1 MKAKFNKFLSVFLS
15 VAITAS
21 AIIVA
26 SASDKS
32 ISVSAESGKTVGKLS
47 VGESYTFNFN
57 EGEVIKT
64 LVNKTTSLD
73 ADGNSF
79 IPFMGSNK
87 NGNSDTAT
95 QANIDTDGDG
105 VADKST
111 LKYSVKGPH
120 SLYIPTDKNGT
131 PLVVEPNATYKVS
144 MKVYVEAKAGW
155 GQFFAGGGVNNH
167 GTMTNRS
174 TGMIYDVPAVYN
186 GGELSYRSE
195 SRTFTTNDF
204 RTECGKFMV
213 DGVEYKNYFYI
224 YSSMTS
230 AKFDGTNDTPSVVYI
245 DSVTITK
252 IKDTTPVGET
262 TTFEFDTVNATS
274 STDAEGYNFTTF
286 SCQYPSTSSA
296 EQVNLDLDG
305 DGVLETSAL
314 ELSITGWSNALFVPT
329 DENGQPFI
337 IEPNSTYSVTI
348 NAYIKAKSGW
358 GQFFVGGGYST
369 RDKIAHKSGGMMYD
383 VPAVY
388 DGGKLIPRT
397 ASSTF
402 TTGDYTLSGNTF
414 TLDGASYY
422 NYFYLQS
429 TFGYGKFD
437 GVNDTAS
444 VVYLDSIT
452 ITKTSQTVK
461 VTLDANGGTFSDG
474 SSSLLATERV
484 GEAFTA
490 EAPTSEAGAFA
501 GWSYTADGMPMT
513 KATSAMHG
521 KTLYAVYKN
530 PVNITLN
537 ANGGKFSENS
547 IINTTQFEGTYLN
560 YDTPTNGSAKFL
572 GWASSPA
579 ATEKLASYMITAD
592 MEGKTLYA
600 IWKKEPHGSY
610 STFERYVDYSSY
622 TVNPWSGGN
631 SWWIGDNPKHPWFT
645 LVSDESANG
654 GKYLKFS
661 SPALGDPTETLANEW
676 LGHYNITMTD
686 SGNYNAS
693 GAGNENLYLP
703 ENTTYRV
710 TLKVRTKDFSGENLQ
725 LYVSYGNMHHTA
737 FNQTTTLLSNISDMK
752 DWTEI
757 SAVFTT
763 PAEYKNGNLCFIGI
777 TAGGNVKLEYHL
789 DSLRLERVTATTL
802 YTVKDGKATKVRTL
816 YGVPGTDLPSELREE
831 VYSSEDNTGYATK
844 LTLGGKVFSDKA
856 LTEKTLFKFANC
868 DLDVYT
874 SDFEKGLM
882 NTENQEAY
890 CGFDVYENNGVS
902 GFDINL
908 ASVTDKVSYSGEKSL
923 KINANVNTA
932 FEIKNIDSLRLG
944 TGKTYKVTIWYKSDS
959 NAQIAVG
966 TALQENL
973 FTATFPTKE
982 VSGTTEFTKASYLIT
997 PDKAYNEGYVPVI
1010 YVKTGDSP
1018 IYIDNITVSSAAA
1031 FVGGFKTGNDD
1042 LRFVMSYKGAADD
1055 GNKITIDGSDYTVVE
1070 RGALITGADN
1080 EAAVLEVGTD
1090 SEGVMVVSATDLS
1103 DNFDFAEGTTLY
1115 SVLLDGVNASDTY
1128 KFAVRGYLKFSS
1140 GEIYYTEIT
1149 DMTAEEAKIA
1159 TPTAK
1164 GTGEVLYN
1172 GIVIPE
1178 DWSGAG
1184 MENYGT
1190 NELPV
1195 PYLENKPETIN
1206 IDVGRQLF
1214 VDDFLISDTNLTRTW
1229 HKAVEY
1235 EGNPIFKAETDI
1247 ELGLPFNGTYNHGAS
1262 AKPFSDGVWYDSED
1276 GLYKMW
1282 YMAGSYYGTALATSK
1297 DGINWERG
1305 EYDVIPGTNLVID
1318 PKDTKI
1324 RDSNAIIINPYAKLK
1339 SERYNMLQV
1348 LDPAN
1353 IVGKIYTSADGIHWN
1368 FRTKTAYL
1376 GDRSTIFYNPF
1387 RQKWVYSIRSYWHN
1401 RSRDYSENDS
1411 LIKGANLANSVHWL
1425 RTDNKDLRDPV
1436 IGDNPQ
1442 LYNFDAVAYESIMLG
1457 AFLIYQG
1464 PDNSITDA
1472 TGIPK
1477 VANIHLGF
1485 SRDGFHYSRSEDR
1498 TAFLSC
1504 SQEAGTWDRGYL
1516 SSNAGVCMVND
1527 DELWFYYAAFAG
1539 DETLAN
1545 TGSCVTSGNYSNG
1558 ATGLAKLRRDGFA
1571 SMDGTGI
1578 LTTEKVAFSGKY
1590 LYVNANASGG
1600 SLKAELLDANGKVI
1614 PGYSVNDCVA
1624 LTEDSTKTK
1633 LSFGEGKDLSAFAGK
1648 GVKLRFYL
1656 ENAELYSF
1664 WVTGDGENGASN
1676 GYLAAGS
1683 VGQKGLIDTKESY
1696 K

>member
-1 MKAKFNKFLSVFLS
+1 
-15 VAITAS
+15 
-21 AIIVA
+21 
-26 SASDKS
+26 
-32 ISVSAESGKTVGKLS
+32 
-47 VGESYTFNFN
+47 
-57 EGEVIKT
+57 
-64 LVNKTTSLD
+64 
-73 ADGNSF
+73 
-79 IPFMGSNK
+79 
-87 NGNSDTAT
+87 
-95 QANIDTDGDG
+95 
-105 VADKST
+105 
-111 LKYSVKGPH
+111 
-120 SLYIPTDKNGT
+120 
-131 PLVVEPNATYKVS
+131 
-144 MKVYVEAKAGW
+144 
-155 GQFFAGGGVNNH
+155 
-167 GTMTNRS
+167 
-174 TGMIYDVPAVYN
+174 
-186 GGELSYRSE
+186 
-195 SRTFTTNDF
+195 
-204 RTECGKFMV
+204 
-213 DGVEYKNYFYI
+213 
-224 YSSMTS
+224 
-230 AKFDGTNDTPSVVYI
+230 
-245 DSVTITK
+245 
-252 IKDTTPVGET
+252 
-262 TTFEFDTVNATS
+262 
-274 STDAEGYNFTTF
+274 
-286 SCQYPSTSSA
+286 
-296 EQVNLDLDG
+296 
-305 DGVLETSAL
+305 
-314 ELSITGWSNALFVPT
+314 
-329 DENGQPFI
+329 
-337 IEPNSTYSVTI
+337 
-348 NAYIKAKSGW
+348 
-358 GQFFVGGGYST
+358 
-369 RDKIAHKSGGMMYD
+369 
-383 VPAVY
+383 
-388 DGGKLIPRT
+388 
-397 ASSTF
+397 
-402 TTGDYTLSGNTF
+402 
-414 TLDGASYY
+414 
-422 NYFYLQS
+422 
-429 TFGYGKFD
+429 
-437 GVNDTAS
+437 
-444 VVYLDSIT
+444 
-452 ITKTSQTVK
+452 
-461 VTLDANGGTFSDG
+461 
-474 SSSLLATERV
+474 
-484 GEAFTA
+484 
-490 EAPTSEAGAFA
+490 
-501 GWSYTADGMPMT
+501 
-513 KATSAMHG
+513 
-521 KTLYAVYKN
+521 
-530 PVNITLN
+530 
-537 ANGGKFSENS
+537 
-547 IINTTQFEGTYLN
+547 
-560 YDTPTNGSAKFL
+560 
-572 GWASSPA
+572 
-579 ATEKLASYMITAD
+579 
-592 MEGKTLYA
+592 
-600 IWKKEPHGSY
+600 KEPHGSY
-610 STFERYVDYSSY
+610 DTFERYVDYSSY
-622 TVNPWSGGN
+622 TVKAWSGGN
-631 SWWIGDNPKHPWFT
+631 SWWIGDSVKYPWFSI
-645 LVSDESANG
+645 VSDQTADG

-661 SPALGDPTETLANEW
+661 SPPIGDPTETLANEW
-676 LGHYNITMTD
+676 LGHYNITMTE

-789 DSLRLERVTATTL
+789 DSLRLERVTATNI
-802 YTVKDGKATKVRTL
+802 YTIENGNEKLAKTV
-816 YGVPGTDLPSELREE
+816 YGVPGTDLPLEIKEE
-831 VYSSEDNTGYATK
+831 VYSSENNTGYHTNTV
-844 LTLGGKVFSDKA
+844 LNGEVFADKA
-856 LTEKTLFKFANC
+856 LTEKTVSKFANFNVN
-868 DLDVYT
+868 VYT
-874 SDFEKGLM
+874 DDF
-882 NTENQEAY
+882 TRTVSSIENLEAY
-890 CGFDVYENNGVS
+890 CGFDTYDNSDFAGYNKDVAT
-902 GFDINL
+902 I
-908 ASVTDKVSYSGEKSL
+908 TDETSYSGEKSL
-923 KINANVNTA
+923 KIKANVNTA
-932 FEIKNIDSLRLG
+932 FEIKNVDSLRLG
-944 TGKTYKVTIWYKSDS
+944 TGKTYKVTLWYKSDS
-959 NAQIAVG
+959 NAQLAVG

-973 FTATFPTKE
+973 LTATFPTNE
-982 VSGTTEFTKASYLIT
+982 LSGTTDFTKVSYLIT

-1018 IYIDNITVSSAAA
+1018 IYIDNITVSSAVA

-1164 GTGEVLYN
+1164 CTGEVLYN

-1262 AKPFSDGVWYDSED
+1262 TKPFSDGVWYDSED

-1353 IVGKIYTSADGIHWN
+1353 VVGKIYTSADGIHWN

-1571 SMDGTGI
+1571 SMDGTGT

-1614 PGYSVNDCVA
+1614 EGYSVN
-1624 LTEDSTKTK
+1624 
-1633 LSFGEGKDLSAFAGK
+1633 
-1648 GVKLRFYL
+1648 
-1656 ENAELYSF
+1656 
-1664 WVTGDGENGASN
+1664 
-1676 GYLAAGS
+1676 
-1683 VGQKGLIDTKESY
+1683 
-1696 K
+1696 